1 MSDQIKKEEEAKK
14 ILEST
19 TQADELENL
28 EEMLKNNIIEWS
40 IEGNTYR
47 VRKPTYTE
55 RQEVREIKLKRNTE
69 LLRDDRYLYEKQLI
83 ELYEKK
89 GISIAKM
96 IEQQLKLEEKVNEVE
111 LKLAELGNIKESE
124 SQKVIDLKMEI
135 FNMKMEQ
142 RAISLEKMDLLSYS
156 IENELL
162 SLINSYIC
170 YLCLEKK
177 IENNW
182 IRAFN
187 TYESFMDSKSD
198 DLLNKTAHYMS
209 LIIYNEK

>member
-40 IEGNTYR
+40 VEGNTYR